1 MVIDKTTGR
10 GCALS
15 MASKTVTE
23 KLIGDGIIG
32 QVICKRRRINSKN
45 RYDLLRVTKFKHE
58 ETVYV
63 MSQKDKGVAEE
74 PLWTPSFIDA
84 EIWAQA
90 VSRFPNFEQLDKS
103 VEKYL
108 LPEMD
113 EYLQSISDAELV
125 SMTRAVLI
133 EHGIFNMPIRQHTG
147 KTYYFRENGIYS
159 LDKESE
165 LFPYEGRKKF
175 NSFKIMTAPC
185 FNMNV
190 WSKAASRFE
199 VGMTLED
206 CIGIF
211 LQTELAHHVTQELST
226 IDRLV
231 QHIAPP
237 VYERVPGNDN
247 NATFD
252 HIRMSVGLPR
262 YQFNSWEA
270 LRDEIKKYQRG
281 IYQRVI
287 EKLEQDRQFK
297 RYGVPINFL
306 KLDHVMLLRDFS
318 VEFIF
323 QLKEPKTVP
332 MPDKITT
339 IMEGE
344 EVSTPI

>member
-1 MVIDKTTGR
+1 
-10 GCALS
+10 

-23 KLIGDGIIG
+23 KLIGDGIVG
-32 QVICKRRRINSKN
+32 KAICRRRRISSKN
-45 RYDLLRVTKFKHE
+45 RYDLLRVTKFRYE
-58 ETVYV
+58 DTVYV
-63 MSQKDKGVAEE
+63 MSQKGQGLAGE

-84 EIWAQA
+84 EIWEQA

-133 EHGIFNMPIRQHTG
+133 EHGIFNAPIRQHAG
-147 KTYYFRENGIYS
+147 KTYYFSENGIYS
-159 LDKESE
+159 LDKKSE

-175 NSFKIMTAPC
+175 NVFKIMTAPC
-185 FNMNV
+185 FNTNV

-199 VGMTLED
+199 VGMTLEE

-211 LQTELAHHVTQELST
+211 LQTELAHNAPQELSP

-237 VYERVPGNDN
+237 VYERVPGNN
-247 NATFD
+247 NKSTFD

-262 YQFNSWEA
+262 YQFDSWEA
-270 LRDEIKKYQRG
+270 LKDEIKKYQCE

-287 EKLEQDRQFK
+287 KKLEQDRKFK
-297 RYGVPINFL
+297 KYGVPINFL
-306 KLDHVMLLRDFS
+306 KLDNVMLLRDFS

-323 QLKEPKTVP
+323 ELKEPKTAP
-332 MPDKITT
+332 MPDKIIT
-339 IMEGE
+339 IIESE
-344 EVSTPI
+344 EE